1 MTKFTRFNNFSD
13 LIFSVKN
20 FEQINSN
27 NNSQKY
33 RDMLKI
39 IKKIIQNDL
48 TQRQKECLIMY
59 YKKNLNIIKISKILG
74 ICPSTVWRHIKIS
87 QKKIKNII
95 KYYYNFN

>member
-59 YKKNLNIIKISKILG
+59 YKKNLKIIKISKILG